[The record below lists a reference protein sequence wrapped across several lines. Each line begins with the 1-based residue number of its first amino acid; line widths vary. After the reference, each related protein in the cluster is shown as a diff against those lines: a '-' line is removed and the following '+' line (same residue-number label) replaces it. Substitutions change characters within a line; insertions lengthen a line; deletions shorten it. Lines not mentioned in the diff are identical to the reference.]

1 MNLRFGWLVVITRWP
16 ALFVLLALV
25 LFVGAVAR
33 LIRNRRRLAA
43 MDDDDPSPSS
53 RPGTLTPRAL
63 QLARKTRADSSGRPP
78 VSQRGFER
86 PRNPLSSL
94 IIPVRTAS
102 IPAGLPLASRL
113 QPSA

>member
-43 MDDDDPSPSS
+43 MDDDPSSSS
-53 RPGTLTPRAL
+53 RPGTPYATAL
-63 QLARKTRADSSGRPP
+63 QLARKTRATSSHGRPFP
-78 VSQRGFER
+78 NV
-86 PRNPLSSL
+86 
-94 IIPVRTAS
+94 AS
-102 IPAGLPLASRL
+102 NTHETPCHH
-113 QPSA
+113 